1 MSSNQ
6 LERIAQMEHRLDA
19 ISEAT
24 VALSEALDRYIAL
37 QDDIEQLDRYYG
49 SEEWRTDLDADTA
62 GRLPHD
68 LKRGVLSEDAAW
80 NALTEVREL
89 NQRLAEVAKTITDR

>member
-1 MSSNQ
+1 M
-6 LERIAQMEHRLDA
+6 ERRLDA

-24 VALSEALDRYIAL
+24 TALSEALDRYIAL
-37 QDDIEQLDRYYG
+37 QDDIEQLDHYYG

-62 GRLPHD
+62 GRLPRD

-80 NALTEVREL
+80 NTLTEVREL
-89 NQRLAEVAKTITDR
+89 NQRLAEVVQTINRK

>member
-1 MSSNQ
+1 MSANQ

-24 VALSEALDRYIAL
+24 IALSEALDRYIAL
-37 QDDIEQLDRYYG
+37 QDDIAQLDRYYG
-49 SEEWRTDLDADTA
+49 SEEWCTDFDADTA
-62 GRLPHD
+62 GRLPCD

>member
-1 MSSNQ
+1 
-6 LERIAQMEHRLDA
+6 MEHRLDA
-19 ISEAT
+19 ISKAT

-49 SEEWRTDLDADTA
+49 SEEWRTDFVADTA
-62 GRLPHD
+62 GRLPRD
-68 LKRGVLSEDAAW
+68 LKRGVLSEYSAW
-80 NALTEVREL
+80 NALAEVREL

>member
-1 MSSNQ
+1 
-6 LERIAQMEHRLDA
+6 MEHRLDA

-37 QDDIEQLDRYYG
+37 QDDVEQLDRYYG

-62 GRLPHD
+62 GRLPRD
-68 LKRGVLSEDAAW
+68 QKRGVLSEDAAW
-80 NALTEVREL
+80 NALAEVREL
-89 NQRLAEVAKTITDR
+89 NQRLVEVAQTINRK

>member
-6 LERIAQMEHRLDA
+6 LERIAQMERRLDA

-37 QDDIEQLDRYYG
+37 QDDIAQLDRYYG
-49 SEEWRTDLDADTA
+49 SEEWRTDLDADTT
-62 GRLPHD
+62 GRLPRD

-80 NALTEVREL
+80 NALAEVREL